1 MIGNAIS
8 HYRILEKLGG
18 GGMGVVYKAED
29 TKLHRLVAL
38 KFLPEGLA
46 KDHQALERFQR
57 EAQAASALNH
67 PNICTI
73 YDVDEYEGQP
83 FIAMELLEGHTL
95 RTLIENKPLKTDTL
109 LDLGIQIADA
119 LDAAHSK
126 GIVHRDIKPANI
138 FVTQRGQAKVLDFG
152 LAKLA
157 PGRGAAGETAGGSGA
172 PTATVEALLT
182 SPGVAMGTV
191 AYMSPEQA
199 RGEELDPRTDL
210 FSFGAVLY
218 EMATGRHAFSG
229 DTSAVIFTAILTQT
243 PGSVLR
249 VNLDL
254 PPELDRIIARALEKD
269 REMRY
274 QSAADLRAELRRL
287 KRESDSGR
295 SSRALTAA
303 SASAATATA
312 VEPLAPAAVRPAVA
326 AKNRRALW
334 VVGVTVAVVL
344 VAVLGFLFR
353 PTVPPPKVL
362 NYTQLTSD
370 GREKMPPW
378 AYRSLMF
385 TDGSRIYFLHVPVS
399 GGPPGIAQVAAGGG
413 EITPVSS
420 PFGFTLPLGLSPDGA
435 KLLVVSSGDDDS
447 PLWAL
452 PVIGASAQRLDGAIG
467 HGGSWS
473 HEGQKL
479 VYANA
484 KDLYLAKADGS
495 DSRKLVSLSGPADQL
510 RWSPDDR
517 RIRFTIENLAVSPA
531 ASLWEVLADG
541 TGLHELLPGWNTP
554 PDECCG
560 AWTPDG
566 RYYLFQAQ
574 RQGRIQ
580 VWAIREKVGFWE
592 KVNPDPMQVTT
603 GPMNII
609 NPLPSQDGK
618 KLFVLGA
625 QRKGQL
631 VRFDA
636 KSAEWVAYL
645 SGIWAEQ
652 VRSSSDGRWVAYI
665 ADPDNTLW
673 RAKTDGT
680 ERLQLTYPPLVAAVP
695 SWSPDGKEIAYA
707 AREPGKP
714 WNLYVASVETGVAQ
728 PLASS
733 SEDQLDPGWSP
744 DGNTLVF
751 GGSDS
756 PASEIHLFDLK
767 TRQTSSLPGS
777 KNLFSPRWSPDGKY
791 IAAMIPDP
799 VAKLMLYDVKAQKW
813 SDLGVQQVGFIEWS
827 RDSQSISYFSSPPPP
842 AMPGIY
848 RVRLADHKVGLVAS
862 TRELRTAGGVFT
874 SWYGLAA
881 DDSPLA
887 VRDTGSQEIY
897 ALDVELP

>member
-1 MIGNAIS
+1 M
-8 HYRILEKLGG
+8 
-18 GGMGVVYKAED
+18 
-29 TKLHRLVAL
+29 
-38 KFLPEGLA
+38 
-46 KDHQALERFQR
+46 
-57 EAQAASALNH
+57 
-67 PNICTI
+67 
-73 YDVDEYEGQP
+73 
-83 FIAMELLEGHTL
+83 
-95 RTLIENKPLKTDTL
+95 
-109 LDLGIQIADA
+109 
-119 LDAAHSK
+119 
-126 GIVHRDIKPANI
+126 
-138 FVTQRGQAKVLDFG
+138 TQRGQAKILDFG

-157 PGRGAAGETAGGSGA
+157 PGRGLAGEVAGGSGA
-172 PTATVEALLT
+172 PTATVEELLT

-199 RGEELDPRTDL
+199 RGEELDARTDL
-210 FSFGAVLY
+210 FSFGAVFY
-218 EMATGRHAFSG
+218 EMATGRHAFTG
-229 DTSAVIFTAILTQT
+229 DTSAVIFTAILTQS
-243 PGSVLR
+243 PASVLR
-249 VNLDL
+249 VNPDL
-254 PPELDRIIARALEKD
+254 PPELDRIITRTLEKD
-269 REMRY
+269 RDLRF

-295 SSRALTAA
+295 SAWLSTAT
-303 SASAATATA
+303 SGSTATA
-312 VEPLAPAAVRPAVA
+312 VQPPAPAAVAPAVA
-326 AKNRRALW
+326 TKSQRALW
-334 VVGVTVAVVL
+334 AAGVIVLLVL
-344 VAVLGFLFR
+344 VAALGFLFR
-353 PTVPPPKVL
+353 PTVPPPSVL

-378 AYRSLMF
+378 AYRTSMF
-385 TDGSRIYFLHVPVS
+385 TDGSRIYFVHVPAAN
-399 GGPPGIAQVAAGGG
+399 GPPGIAQVAAGGG
-413 EITPVSS
+413 EVTLVSS

-473 HEGQKL
+473 HDGQKL
-479 VYANA
+479 VYAKA

-495 DSRKLVSLSGPADQL
+495 DSRKLVSLPGGAAHL

-517 RIRFTIENLAVSPA
+517 RIRFAIENLMVSPA

-580 VWAIREKVGFWE
+580 VWAIREKVSFWE
-592 KVNPDPMQVTT
+592 KVNPDPAQVTT

-636 KSAEWVAYL
+636 KSAVWVPYL
-645 SGIWAEQ
+645 SGIWAEH

-665 ADPDNTLW
+665 ADPDGTLW

-714 WNLYVASVETGVAQ
+714 WNLYAVSVETGVAQ

-733 SEDQLDPGWSP
+733 GEDQLDPGWSP
-744 DGNTLVF
+744 DGRAVVF
-751 GGSDS
+751 GGTDT
-756 PASEIHLFDLK
+756 PGGEIHVFDLK
-767 TRQTSSLPGS
+767 TRQISSLPGS
-777 KNLFSPRWSPDGKY
+777 KDLFSPRWSPDGRY
-791 IAAMIPDP
+791 IVALTPDP
-799 VAKLMLYDVKAQKW
+799 EAKLMLYDVKAQKW
-813 SDLGVQQVGFIEWS
+813 SDLGVQQAGFIEWS
-827 RDSQSISYFSSPPPP
+827 RDSQSVCYSSSPPPP
-842 AMPGIY
+842 AVPGIY
-848 RVRLADHKVGLVAS
+848 RVRTADHKVGLVVS
-862 TRELRTAGGVFT
+862 TRELRTAGGVFS

-897 ALDVELP
+897 ALDWQAP

>member
-1 MIGNAIS
+1 MIGTTVS
-8 HYRILEKLGG
+8 HYRIVEKVGG

-29 TKLHRLVAL
+29 TKLHRFVAL

-57 EAQAASALNH
+57 EAQAASALDH

-73 YDVDEYEGQP
+73 YEIGEHEGQP
-83 FIAMELLEGHTL
+83 FIAMQLLEGQTL
-95 RTLIENKPLKTDTL
+95 RNLIEGKPLKIETL
-109 LDLGIQIADA
+109 LDLAIQITDA
-119 LDAAHSK
+119 LDAAHQK
-126 GIVHRDIKPANI
+126 GIVHRDIKPPNI
-138 FVTQRGQAKVLDFG
+138 FVTPRGQAKILDFG

-157 PGRGAAGETAGGSGA
+157 PGRHTGEVAGGSGA
-172 PTATVEALLT
+172 PTATVEELLT

-199 RGEELDPRTDL
+199 RGEELDARTDL
-210 FSFGAVLY
+210 FSFGTVLY
-218 EMATGRHAFSG
+218 EMATGRHAFTG

-243 PGSVLR
+243 PASVLR
-249 VNLDL
+249 VNPDL
-254 PPELDRIIARALEKD
+254 PPELDRIIVRALEKD
-269 REMRY
+269 RDLRY
-274 QSAADLRAELRRL
+274 QGAADLRAELRRL

-295 SSRALTAA
+295 SAWVSAAA
-303 SASAATATA
+303 SGSGVAA
-312 VEPLAPAAVRPAVA
+312 VQPPAPAAVTRAVA
-326 AKNRRALW
+326 TKSRRALW
-334 VVGVTVAVVL
+334 VAGVIVVLVL
-344 VAVLGFLFR
+344 VAVLGFLLR
-353 PTVPPPKVL
+353 PSVPPPKIL

-378 AYRSLMF
+378 AYRGLMF
-385 TDGSRIYFLHVPVS
+385 TDGSRIYFLDVPVS
-399 GGPPGIAQVAAGGG
+399 SGPPGIAQVAGGGG

-420 PFGFTLPLGLSPDGA
+420 PFGFTLPLGLTPDGA
-435 KLLVVSSGDDDS
+435 KLLILGAGTDES

-467 HGGSWS
+467 HAGSWS
-473 HEGQKL
+473 HDGQKL

-495 DSRKLVSLSGPADQL
+495 DSRKLVSLSGPADYL
-510 RWSPDDR
+510 CWSPDDR
-517 RIRFTIENLAVSPA
+517 RIRFTIENLQLSSVV
-531 ASLWEVLADG
+531 SLWEVVADG
-541 TGLHELLPGWNTP
+541 TGLHQLLPGWNNP
-554 PDECCG
+554 PNECCG

-580 VWAIREKVGFWE
+580 VWAIREKVSFWE
-592 KVNPDPMQVTT
+592 KVNPDPVQVTT

-609 NPLPSQDGK
+609 NPLPSRDGN

-636 KSAEWVAYL
+636 KSAEWVPYL

-665 ADPDNTLW
+665 ADPDGTLW
-673 RAKTDGT
+673 RAKTDST

-733 SEDQLDPGWSP
+733 GEDQLDPGWSP
-744 DGNTLVF
+744 DGGALVF
-751 GGSDS
+751 GGSDA
-756 PASEIHLFDLK
+756 PGGEIHLFDLK
-767 TRQTSSLPGS
+767 THQISSLPGS

-791 IAAMIPDP
+791 IVALTPDP
-799 VAKLMLYDVKAQKW
+799 EAKLMLYDVKAQKW
-813 SDLGVQQVGFIEWS
+813 SDLGVPQAGFIEWS
-827 RDSQSISYFSSPPPP
+827 RDSQSVYYSSSPPPP
-842 AMPGIY
+842 AVTGIY
-848 RVRLADHKVGLVAS
+848 RVRMADHKVGLVVS

-874 SWYGLAA
+874 SWYGLAP

-887 VRDTGSQEIY
+887 VRDSGSQEIY
-897 ALDVELP
+897 ALDVEFP